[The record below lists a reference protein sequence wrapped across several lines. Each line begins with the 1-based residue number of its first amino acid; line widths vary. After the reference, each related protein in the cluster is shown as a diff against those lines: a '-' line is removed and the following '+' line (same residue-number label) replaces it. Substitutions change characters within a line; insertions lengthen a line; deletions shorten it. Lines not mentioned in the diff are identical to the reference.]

1 MRNTIGFIIEKTNLQ
16 DENNTLIELKV
27 FGAIQNVELANLIE

>member
-1 MRNTIGFIIEKTNLQ
+1 MQQGKTVENIKTKVTS

-27 FGAIQNVELANLIE
+27 LRNIRRK